1 MATFSIESNGR
12 LEKTAIYY
20 NGEQLGGVKEIF
32 LNLDEEGTFDA
43 VIQYEGS
50 DKQIYTKAIFEEYLE
65 NVRVVPPTF
74 TEEEAEDL
82 QMITVES
89 NGDIESTTVL
99 NKYDEIYEGIVS
111 LFIHIKGTE
120 SSNGIRSIFG
130 KKAVPEA
137 AEFVAD
143 ITFRYEDDSIE
154 TEKVFL

>member
-20 NGEQLGGVKEIF
+20 NGEQIGGVKEIF

-43 VIQYEGS
+43 VIQYEGT
-50 DKQIYTKAIFEEYLE
+50 DKQIYTKSIFEEYLE
-65 NVRVVPPTF
+65 NLRVVPPSF
-74 TEEEAEDL
+74 SEDEAEDL
-82 QMITVES
+82 QMITIES

-99 NKYDEIYEGIVS
+99 NKYDEVYEGIVS

-120 SSNGIRSIFG
+120 SPGGIRSIFS
-130 KKAVPEA
+130 KKSVPEA

-143 ITFRYEDDSIE
+143 VTFRYEDDSIE
-154 TEKVFL
+154 TERVFL